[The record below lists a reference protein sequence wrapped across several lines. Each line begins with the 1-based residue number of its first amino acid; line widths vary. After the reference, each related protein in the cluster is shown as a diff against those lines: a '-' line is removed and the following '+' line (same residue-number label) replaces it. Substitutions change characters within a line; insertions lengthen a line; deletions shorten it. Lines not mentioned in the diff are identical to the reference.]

1 MKNLEV
7 WMILPSLVPEFTPQ
21 LSRVKLVKHQEL
33 VMICGVLEKILG
45 FS

>member
-7 WMILPSLVPEFTPQ
+7 WMFLPSLTPEFTPQ
-21 LSRVKLVKHQEL
+21 LSRVKFVKHQEL
-33 VMICGVLEKILG
+33 VTICGVLEKILG